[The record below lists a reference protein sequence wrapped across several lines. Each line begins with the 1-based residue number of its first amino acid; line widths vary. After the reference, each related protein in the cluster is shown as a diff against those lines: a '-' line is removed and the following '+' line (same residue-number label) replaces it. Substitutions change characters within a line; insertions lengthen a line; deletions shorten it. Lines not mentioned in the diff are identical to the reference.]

1 LPDAAIEVLTGVG
14 RRRDDRHDHL
24 LRQIRYDR
32 AELFE
37 RVGRKA
43 QARREL
49 EKPYAEAPE
58 FGGLTERLGLS
69 WPGRWEGG
77 KRTFAAS
84 NTTNHC
90 AQKEDLSATLFQE
103 VRQLHVLAAGFFLV
117 DRDSFLLCRK
127 DGKKTRHWPQ
137 TGAKIVSDAARGPS
151 SVHRW

>member
-1 LPDAAIEVLTGVG
+1 MTALTCYSADQPTGLHPCKVRLAGSTTRAGHRLGRKGGVKLPDAAIEVLTGVG

-69 WPGRWEGG
+69 
-77 KRTFAAS
+77 
-84 NTTNHC
+84 
-90 AQKEDLSATLFQE
+90 
-103 VRQLHVLAAGFFLV
+103 
-117 DRDSFLLCRK
+117 
-127 DGKKTRHWPQ
+127 
-137 TGAKIVSDAARGPS
+137 
-151 SVHRW
+151 